1 MSRLKVTRARNEKR
15 REIISPTPLL
25 RQHSADVDRHNIK
38 SLNIRS
44 DKEAEGGTWNRTR
57 KGWLMRPLS
66 GHCSLL
72 PERALARVERHMRQS
87 PCQGIDRHNN
97 QQSRAHD

>member
-1 MSRLKVTRARNEKR
+1 MKRGVRLQSLA
-15 REIISPTPLL
+15 S
-25 RQHSADVDRHNIK
+25 SATIPRPEGIDRHNIK